1 MIFIKNANQ
10 GSLHNETN
18 KKIYFHSNIKEPLS
32 KLGKNHIAE
41 KLTVFSTQ
49 KSLEQLKGQSTSF
62 D

>member
-41 KLTVFSTQ
+41 KIDRF
-49 KSLEQLKGQSTSF
+49 F
-62 D
+62 DTKISGTAEGTIHFI